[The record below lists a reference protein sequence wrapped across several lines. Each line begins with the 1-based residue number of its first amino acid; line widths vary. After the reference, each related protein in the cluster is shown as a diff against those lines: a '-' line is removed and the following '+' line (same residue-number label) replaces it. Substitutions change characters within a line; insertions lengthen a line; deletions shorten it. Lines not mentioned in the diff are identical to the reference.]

1 MIHVKRSWI
10 VRISRKRVVKMKPIP
25 NDVDG
30 AVEPGT
36 RISPSP
42 LPPFPFPEGGRNPL
56 PVLHK
61 SVVHFQAQTMRSG
74 LAFSPSGRTLSLP
87 SHPRRKLV
95 TVSVIENE
103 LLGIENEGV
112 KKARIF

>member
-1 MIHVKRSWI
+1 MIYAKRSWT
-10 VRISRKRVVKMKPIP
+10 VKVNRKRVAKIKPIW

-30 AVEPGT
+30 AEEPGT

-95 TVSVIENE
+95 TVSAIELALFSRNYS
-103 LLGIENEGV
+103 
-112 KKARIF
+112 